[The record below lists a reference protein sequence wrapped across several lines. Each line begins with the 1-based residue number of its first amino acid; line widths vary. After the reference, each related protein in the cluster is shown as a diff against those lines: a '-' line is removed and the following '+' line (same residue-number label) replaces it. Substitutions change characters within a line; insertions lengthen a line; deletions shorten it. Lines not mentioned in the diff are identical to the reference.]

1 MKCTECG
8 SEIREGSRFC
18 PHCGAPAPTAAA
30 AGPAVSAAAAPV
42 DADDYIPDAGTR
54 IDLPDA
60 VITHTGQA
68 SSGLKYQLIGTTM
81 QAVTIQLEQ
90 GQTVYSES
98 GGMAWMSANV
108 QMNTTSGGGVGKMLG
123 RMFSGES
130 LFMVD
135 YTCSR
140 GNGIVAFSSEF
151 PGKIIPM
158 DLAAGQSVIAQK
170 DAFMCAEKS
179 VDMAMHFR
187 KRLGAGFFGGEGFI
201 MQKLAGPGM
210 VFVEL
215 DGEIVEQTLGPGQTL
230 LVDTGYVAMYEP
242 SVDFDI
248 EMVRGIKNVFFGGE
262 GLFLARLRGPGRVW
276 LQTMP
281 MYNLAR
287 KVATFVNRS
296 SGSGS
301 SGGNV
306 AGQVVK
312 GLLGN

>member
-1 MKCTECG
+1 V
-8 SEIREGSRFC
+8 
-18 PHCGAPAPTAAA
+18 PAPTAQGGAQ
-30 AGPAVSAAAAPV
+30 

-60 VITHTGQA
+60 MVTHTGQG

-81 QAVTIQLEQ
+81 QAVTIQLGA

-98 GGMAWMSANV
+98 GGLAWMSANV
-108 QMNTTSGGGVGKMLG
+108 TMNTTASGGVGQMLG
-123 RMFSGES
+123 RVFSGES
-130 LFMVD
+130 LFWVD
-135 YTCSR
+135 YTCTR

-151 PGKIIPM
+151 PGKVIPL

-179 VDMAMHFR
+179 VQTGIHFR

-201 MQKLAGPGM
+201 MQKLTGPGM
-210 VFVEL
+210 AFVEL
-215 DGEIVEQTLGPGQTL
+215 DGEIVEQTLAPNQTL
-230 LVDTGYVAMYEP
+230 LVDTGYVAMFEP

-287 KVATFVNRS
+287 KVASYVNR
-296 SGSGS
+296 GS
-301 SGGNV
+301 SGGSTGGNI

-312 GLLGN
+312 GLLNN

>member
-1 MKCTECG
+1 
-8 SEIREGSRFC
+8 
-18 PHCGAPAPTAAA
+18 
-30 AGPAVSAAAAPV
+30 VV
-42 DADDYIPDAGTR
+42 
-54 IDLPDA
+54 
-60 VITHTGQA
+60 THSGRG
-68 SSGLKYQLIGTTM
+68 SSGLQYELIGTTM

-90 GQTVYSES
+90 GQTVYSEA
-98 GGMAWMSANV
+98 GGMSWMSANV
-108 QMNTTSGGGVGKMLG
+108 QMNTTSGGGVGKMIG

-130 LFMVD
+130 LFLVD
-135 YTCSR
+135 YTCTR
-140 GNGIVAFSSEF
+140 GRGIVAFSSEF
-151 PGKIIPM
+151 PGKVIPM

-179 VDMAMHFR
+179 VETSIHFR

-201 MQKLAGPGM
+201 MQELTGPGM
-210 VFVEL
+210 AFVEL
-215 DGEIVEQTLGPGQTL
+215 DGEIVERTLEPDQTL
-230 LVDTGYVAMYEP
+230 LVDTGYVAMFEP
-242 SVDFDI
+242 TVDFDI

-296 SGSGS
+296 SGSS
-301 SGGNV
+301 SGGNI
-306 AGQVVK
+306 AGEVVK

>member
-1 MKCTECG
+1 MKCQECG
-8 SEIREGSRFC
+8 SEIREGSQFC
-18 PHCGAPAPTAAA
+18 SHCGAQAP
-30 AGPAVSAAAAPV
+30 AAAPGPTQPAQAQ
-42 DADDYIPDAGTR
+42 DADDYIPDAGAR

-60 VITHTGQA
+60 VVTHTGQG

-81 QAVTIQLEQ
+81 QAVTIQLGQ

-98 GGMAWMSANV
+98 GGMSWMSANV
-108 QMNTTSGGGVGKMLG
+108 NMNTTSGGGVGKMLG

-130 LFMVD
+130 LFLVD
-135 YTCSR
+135 YTCTR

-158 DLAAGQSVIAQK
+158 DLSAGQSVIAQK

-179 VDMAMHFR
+179 VETAIHFR

-201 MQKLAGPGM
+201 MQKLTGPGM
-210 VFVEL
+210 CFVEL
-215 DGEIVEQTLGPGQTL
+215 DGEIVEQTLAPNQVL
-230 LVDTGYVAMYEP
+230 LVDTGYVAMFEP
-242 SVDFDI
+242 TVDFDI

-287 KVATFVNRS
+287 KVATFVNRD
-296 SGSGS
+296 
-301 SGGNV
+301 SGGSTGGNI

-312 GLLGN
+312 GLLNN